1 MKLKIAQQNATK
13 IYDALASVNG
23 KAVSFTISTYSA
35 VAAYAAAVENMLEQS
50 QLLKAERGGVVAQ
63 IRPSG
68 PSASAYKYAAKST
81 TIRLERGPK
90 DWFLVGVS
98 ETTVYP
104 RHTESVAVT
113 ISPAQ
118 RDTIARKAL
127 ADYRVAEPAKVETA
141 IVSHATHDTV

>member
-1 MKLKIAQQNATK
+1 MKIKIAQQNATK
-13 IYDALASVNG
+13 IYEALASVNG

-35 VAAYAAAVENMLEQS
+35 VAAYAAAAEKMLEQS
-50 QLLKAERGGVVAQ
+50 QLPKAERGGVVAQ
-63 IRPSG
+63 IRPAG

-81 TIRLERGPK
+81 TIRIERGPTY
-90 DWFLVGVS
+90 WFLVGVS

-104 RHTESVAVT
+104 KEAESIAVT

-127 ADYRVAEPAKVETA
+127 AGYRMSEPAKVETA
-141 IVSHATHDTV
+141 IVSHATHDTH